1 MEYCLETDYLIKN
14 YRNFRALKG
23 LTMHV
28 PEGAIYGLIGK
39 NGAGKTTLIRI
50 ISGLQNPSAG
60 SYSLY
65 GERYGTRG
73 IYKARAR
80 MGGVVETPSI
90 YANMTAYENL
100 KQQFI
105 QIGRAHV

>member
-60 SYSLY
+60 S
-65 GERYGTRG
+65 
-73 IYKARAR
+73 
-80 MGGVVETPSI
+80 
-90 YANMTAYENL
+90 
-100 KQQFI
+100 
-105 QIGRAHV
+105 